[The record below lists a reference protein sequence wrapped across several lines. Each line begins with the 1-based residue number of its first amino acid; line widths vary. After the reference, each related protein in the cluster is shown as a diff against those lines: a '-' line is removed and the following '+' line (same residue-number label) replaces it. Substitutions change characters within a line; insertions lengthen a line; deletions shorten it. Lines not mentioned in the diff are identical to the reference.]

1 MTCAVQATGI
11 TLAVP
16 TEVCDW
22 QGMRNP
28 PENRNPPAR
37 PGTAFEADVVTD
49 GFADP
54 LAALACH
61 EGGGGT
67 CREPPRWTGRSS
79 ANRKNRSTRMAK
91 AVNTVKPPPEN
102 NMPNW

>member
-1 MTCAVQATGI
+1 MKLIEDHQPGVGEFGIVQQALSEQTFGQEFD
-11 TLAVP
+11 A
-16 TEVCDW
+16 C
-22 QGMRNP
+22 
-28 PENRNPPAR
+28 AR

-67 CREPPRWTGRSS
+67 CREPPRFEQQDL
-79 ANRKNRSTRMAK
+79 A
-91 AVNTVKPPPEN
+91 PF
-102 NMPNW
+102 